1 MHTKTKKRP
10 KTGGRQKGSGGVRVF
25 VTIPKETAQQL
36 PSNAKELR
44 AEILNAIVERL
55 KKQNSTMTHTCE
67 FPHDQFGILILSGQV
82 FDAEPE
88 CDLEAHAVLESV
100 LTYDGDELLTY
111 SNGGVVGFTS
121 AEITEME
128 SALLYRGER
137 ANRVKPS
144 DKMLDFLRENIL
156 SV

>member
-44 AEILNAIVERL
+44 AEILNAIIERL

-67 FPHDQFGILILSGQV
+67 FPHDQFGTLILSGQI
-82 FDAEPE
+82 FEAEPE
-88 CDLEAHAVLESV
+88 CSLDAHAVLESV
-100 LTYDGDELLTY
+100 LTYDGEELLTY
-111 SNGGVVGFTS
+111 NNGNAIGFTS
-121 AEITEME
+121 AEISEME
-128 SALLYRGER
+128 SSLLHRGER

>member
-1 MHTKTKKRP
+1 MKPEQKKRP

-67 FPHDQFGILILSGQV
+67 FTHDQFGTLILSGQV

-88 CDLEAHAVLESV
+88 CDIEAHAMLESV
-100 LTYDGDELLTY
+100 LTYDGEEMLTY
-111 SNGGVVGFTS
+111 ANGKPIGFTQS
-121 AEITEME
+121 DISEMK
-128 SALLYRGER
+128 SALLHRGER
-137 ANRVKPS
+137 ANRVKPTP
-144 DKMLDFLRENIL
+144 KLLQFLRDEMLNG
-156 SV
+156 